1 MKAARAF
8 LVFKAVE
15 EFGQIVVYSPSS
27 QDIEDERFELDFS
40 LFLSSNAALD
50 DILKA
55 VKNVSEIADAVGEEV
70 KTATLFHEEN
80 VQENLPANTSEA
92 KPAEQAVH
100 KENKPAQTKS
110 KPAGKPVT
118 NRTVRVDIEKL
129 DALMNQVSELI
140 IAKNSLVSIG
150 SQEGGNFQNQSFH
163 EQIEYLEKNYNQSS

>member
-118 NRTVRVDIEKL
+118 NRTVRVDIENW
-129 DALMNQVSELI
+129 M
-140 IAKNSLVSIG
+140 
-150 SQEGGNFQNQSFH
+150 H
-163 EQIEYLEKNYNQSS
+163 

>member
-1 MKAARAF
+1 M
-8 LVFKAVE
+8 
-15 EFGQIVVYSPSS
+15 
-27 QDIEDERFELDFS
+27 
-40 LFLSSNAALD
+40 FLSSNAALD

-80 VQENLPANTSEA
+80 VQENLPANTSAA

-140 IAKNSLVSIG
+140 IAKTVWYPLAPRKEAISRISHSMSRLSIWKEL
-150 SQEGGNFQNQSFH
+150 QPVFMNR
-163 EQIEYLEKNYNQSS
+163 L

>member
-70 KTATLFHEEN
+70 KTATLFHEEMYRKIFQQIHQKQSRQSRQYIKRIN
-80 VQENLPANTSEA
+80 RHRLSQNRQANRL
-92 KPAEQAVH
+92 
-100 KENKPAQTKS
+100 QTVPCVWIS
-110 KPAGKPVT
+110 KTGCTDEPG
-118 NRTVRVDIEKL
+118 E
-129 DALMNQVSELI
+129 
-140 IAKNSLVSIG
+140 
-150 SQEGGNFQNQSFH
+150 
-163 EQIEYLEKNYNQSS
+163 